1 MSPWYDRDDDDETEP
16 EISAAWYAK
25 HGTLAVAPEHVKQ
38 GWREGRT
45 GLEPDRRTVEREH
58 ARQQRIAQNGENPQ
72 TGGWWPPWKPWKP
85 SGGAEAWKRTL
96 FRPGSERA
104 KRAGRKRSYFKTL
117 AARQNG
123 RLGGQAGSPRKTE
136 ACRQNGKLGGLIRS
150 PRKADAARRNGKLGG
165 RPRAASASGSAL

>member
-1 MSPWYDRDDDDETEP
+1 MSRDDRDDDETEP

-25 HGTLAVAPEHVKQ
+25 HGTLAVPPEHVKQ

-58 ARQQRIAQNGENPQ
+58 TRQQRIAQNGANPQ
-72 TGGWWPPWKPWKP
+72 TGGWWPYWRPWKP

-104 KRAGRKRSYFKTL
+104 KRAGRKRSYFKML

-123 RLGGQAGSPRKTE
+123 RLGGRARSPRKTL
-136 ACRQNGKLGGLIRS
+136 AARINGRRGGLVS
-150 PRKADAARRNGKLGG
+150 SLRKAECARRNGLRGG
-165 RPRAASASGSAL
+165 RPRAA